1 VTERRTTIDL
11 HTHLIPP
18 GWEDWATKFGGERWP
33 RLVEHDACRATIMT
47 GEQFFRDVDDRSW
60 NAARRIED
68 MDRMGVGLQAL
79 SPPPVMFCY
88 WADARAT
95 EAFARMQNE
104 NVAVVVARHPRQFV
118 GMATVPLQDP
128 ALAVK
133 ELRYCRERLGL
144 RAVEIGSCPG
154 GRDFDDPELF
164 PFFEAC
170 AELDVAVFVHPAAPL
185 VGQERLTKYYFP
197 LIVGNP
203 LETALAASKLIYGGV
218 LERLPR
224 LRICFAHGGGA
235 FPFTLARLDH
245 GWKVRPEGPAAIPR
259 PPRDYAQLLYFDSL
273 TLSAANLRFLV
284 EQFGADH
291 VVIGSDYPFDM
302 GSADPVGAVGEAGL
316 PASAREQI
324 EGGTA
329 LRFLGL

>member
-1 VTERRTTIDL
+1 MTAIDV

-60 NAARRIED
+60 NPERRLED
-68 MDRMGVGLQAL
+68 MDRLGIAMQAL

-88 WADARAT
+88 WADAGAA

-104 NVAVVVARHPRQFV
+104 NVAAVTARHPARFV

-128 ALAVK
+128 ARAVK
-133 ELRYCRERLGL
+133 ELRYCRERLDL

-154 GRDFDDPELF
+154 GRDFDDPALF

-170 AELDVAVFVHPAAPL
+170 AELDVAIFVHPATPL

-218 LERLPR
+218 LERLPE
-224 LRICFAHGGGA
+224 LRVCFAHGGGA

-259 PPRDYAQLLYFDSL
+259 PPREYARQLYFDSL
-273 TLSAANLRFLV
+273 TLSATNLRFIV
-284 EQFGADH
+284 EQFGAER

-302 GSADPVGAVGEAGL
+302 GSADPVGALGEAAL
-316 PASAREQI
+316 SASALEQI
-324 EGGTA
+324 QSGA
-329 LRFLGL
+329 ARRFLGL

>member
-1 VTERRTTIDL
+1 MIATIDV

-18 GWEDWATKFGGERWP
+18 GWEDWAARFGGSRWP
-33 RLVEHDACRATIMT
+33 RLVQHDGCRATIMT

-60 NAARRIED
+60 SAARRLED
-68 MDRMGVGLQAL
+68 MDRLGIGCQAL

-88 WADARAT
+88 WADAAAT
-95 EAFARMQNE
+95 AAFARMQNE
-104 NVAVVVARHPRQFV
+104 NVAAVAARHPDRFV
-118 GMATVPLQDP
+118 GMATVPLQD
-128 ALAVK
+128 ATLAVK

-144 RAVEIGSCPG
+144 RAVEIGSCPA

-170 AELDVAVFVHPAAPL
+170 AELDAAVFVHPAVPL

-218 LERLPR
+218 LERLPG
-224 LRICFAHGGGA
+224 LRVCFAHGGGA

-245 GWKVRPEGPAAIPR
+245 GWTVRPEGPAAIPR
-259 PPRDYAQLLYFDSL
+259 PPREYARRLYFDSL
-273 TLSAANLRFLV
+273 TLSPANLRFLV
-284 EQFGADH
+284 EQFGAEH
-291 VVIGSDYPFDM
+291 VVVGSDYPFDM
-302 GSADPVGAVGEAGL
+302 GSADPIGAVAEAAL
-316 PASAREQI
+316 PAAARAQIEGASAR
-324 EGGTA
+324 
-329 LRFLGL
+329 RFLGL